1 MPLPFQHH
9 RLLPQSR
16 YSSTSSQQRQQQQQ
30 QQQYNFHIKTT
41 IVVLIQIVF
50 IMIAT
55 MSQHRQL
62 NHLTAVNAWWLVPV
76 PSLRRYRTRPFVA
89 GRLFRNHL
97 PSLLQQYH
105 YPTQIKMSLTYV
117 TTNGVL
123 SGTKRPS
130 ITHLYMSSTTTT
142 DNTTSTA
149 AAAAA
154 DVVADT
160 IAANDNDTI
169 TIHTSTPTNPSAT
182 SIVGIEYIQNCVVEV
197 LNELYKPEDITRGRI
212 VAKVLSSMNHQLNQK
227 KGGKKLKK
235 NTNTTTDVTTDVVEI
250 TIPPPPPP
258 PPKVLTWEEINVLV
272 DAEYQLQQQNSTRSS
287 GTTSSAVSSFTKS
300 DAAVTTATRSEF
312 GDYQCNAAMTF
323 ATSLSALQQLEQMTT
338 TTFSDTAATTTITK
352 ITPRMIAETI
362 ATALIPKLQHII
374 DTPMEIAGP
383 GFINIKFS
391 KSYLAQALYTIVND
405 PTNRLGISPIPNHY
419 QQRIIVDFSSP
430 NIAKEMHV
438 GHLRSTIIGDVRC

>member
-16 YSSTSSQQRQQQQQ
+16 YSSTSSQQQQ

-89 GRLFRNHL
+89 GRLLRTHL
-97 PSLLQQYH
+97 PSLLQQHH
-105 YPTQIKMSLTYV
+105 YQTQIKMSLTYV

-130 ITHLYMSSTTTT
+130 ITHLDMSSTTTT
-142 DNTTSTA
+142 ATDNTTSTTT

-154 DVVADT
+154 DVAADT
-160 IAANDNDTI
+160 IAAANDDD
-169 TIHTSTPTNPSAT
+169 TIHTSTSTNPSAT

-197 LNELYKPEDITRGRI
+197 LNELYKPEDIARGRI
-212 VAKVLSSMNHQLNQK
+212 VAKVLSSMNQQLNQK

-235 NTNTTTDVTTDVVEI
+235 NTNTTTDATTDVVET
-250 TIPPPPPP
+250 TIPPPPPS
-258 PPKVLTWEEINVLV
+258 KELTWEEIHVLV

-287 GTTSSAVSSFTKS
+287 GTTSSAASSFTKS

-323 ATSLSALQQLEQMTT
+323 ATSLSALQQLEQMTAPS
-338 TTFSDTAATTTITK
+338 FSDTAVTTTTTTK